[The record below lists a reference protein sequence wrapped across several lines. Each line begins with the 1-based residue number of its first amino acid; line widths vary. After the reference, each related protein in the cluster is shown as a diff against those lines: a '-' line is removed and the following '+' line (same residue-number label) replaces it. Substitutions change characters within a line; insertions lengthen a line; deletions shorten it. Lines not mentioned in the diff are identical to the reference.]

1 LLIINY
7 LLLMNTK
14 LHTRFAFVAVL
25 FAALLLMQC
34 SKEFGGVGMPV
45 VKTLA
50 PYDITT
56 NSIHCGGKVEADNGF
71 PVTAFGLLVS
81 DYDDFRKYDSLSCV
95 MDGDANFITTIES
108 LHHNRILYLKAWAVS
123 ELGTGY
129 GEVVAYTH
137 AGSGITFN
145 PDLTYDT
152 LTDIDGNSYLT
163 IRIGNQEWMAENLR
177 TTRYR
182 DGTPIPHVIPNEDW
196 DTLSSPAYCWYLNN
210 EAGYKATYGALYNWW
225 AASSGKLCPVGW
237 HAPDSVEWSG
247 LILFLQSAPGMASKH
262 LKEAGSMHWILNN
275 EGDNKSGFTAM
286 PGGYRAN
293 SGWFYYQGYFGYYWT
308 ESASSPIHGIYITLG
323 VNGGAGVLKSSKQA
337 GLTIRCLRD

>member
-1 LLIINY
+1 
-7 LLLMNTK
+7 MNTK

-50 PYDITT
+50 PFDITP
-56 NSIHCGGKVEADNGF
+56 NSIHCGGKVEAHNGF

-95 MDGDANFITTIES
+95 MDVDANFVTTIES

-182 DGTPIPHVIPNEDW
+182 DGTPILHVIPNEDW

-237 HAPDSVEWSG
+237 HTPDSVELG
-247 LILFLQSAPGMASKH
+247 LLRNHFTDQFQANAQ

-275 EGDNKSGFTAM
+275 DGNNKSGFTAL
-286 PGGYRAN
+286 PAGYRAN
-293 SGWFYYQGYFGYYWT
+293 SGWFHFMGYYSYIWSTT
-308 ESASSPIHGIYITLG
+308 EANLHQGKHWFLQI
-323 VNGGAGVLKSSKQA
+323 NGGFYIGSSSKQA
-337 GLTIRCLRD
+337 GLSVRCVRD